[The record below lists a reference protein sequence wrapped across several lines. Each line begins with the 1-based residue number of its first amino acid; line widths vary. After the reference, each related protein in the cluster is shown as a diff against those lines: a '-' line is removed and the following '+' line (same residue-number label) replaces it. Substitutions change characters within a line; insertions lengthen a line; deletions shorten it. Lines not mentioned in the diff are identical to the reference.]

1 MATKKPE
8 RFNEVDW
15 SEIDENDSKLFSL
28 STNAILLLLTTMPLT
43 ALFLYDFFTVSS
55 RDATFEELGADLGI
69 AGVFESVGVTWDLT
83 PLDFLFI
90 FTLSV
95 FLFYFILPLY
105 QNPRQTK
112 HYWREFKQNRPA
124 LVSLVWLG
132 IVFVGG
138 LIGPLFM
145 SKPEPDLAAAYQPP
159 IFLDIPN
166 SYPITCAGD
175 VVDGA
180 CQGTGEYLLGTTEQ
194 GAGVFAT
201 IVYGMTITLKIAFI
215 ASLLVAIIG
224 VSVGTLSAYS
234 GGLVDEWLM
243 RFTDIVLS
251 FPTFIFFLL
260 IVYAYG
266 SSIALLIFI
275 FGVFSWGGF
284 ARYVRS
290 KSLSVSEEE
299 YIQAVQISGASTFR
313 IVRRHVVP
321 NTASSIIT
329 QLTLAIPG
337 FLLAEAQLAFLDL
350 GAEGAPSWGGLLES
364 GFNSLGFA
372 PWITLAPGVVLFL
385 TILAINF
392 VGDALLDALN
402 PRATSESEGGPGTG
416 GM

>member
-1 MATKKPE
+1 
-8 RFNEVDW
+8 
-15 SEIDENDSKLFSL
+15 
-28 STNAILLLLTTMPLT
+28 
-43 ALFLYDFFTVSS
+43 
-55 RDATFEELGADLGI
+55 
-69 AGVFESVGVTWDLT
+69 
-83 PLDFLFI
+83 
-90 FTLSV
+90 
-95 FLFYFILPLY
+95 
-105 QNPRQTK
+105 
-112 HYWREFKQNRPA
+112 
-124 LVSLVWLG
+124 
-132 IVFVGG
+132 
-138 LIGPLFM
+138 
-145 SKPEPDLAAAYQPP
+145 
-159 IFLDIPN
+159 
-166 SYPITCAGD
+166 
-175 VVDGA
+175 
-180 CQGTGEYLLGTTEQ
+180 
-194 GAGVFAT
+194 
-201 IVYGMTITLKIAFI
+201 MTITLKIAFI